1 MLQDAGDIWAVQRL
15 RWFAS
20 DFNKV
25 DVEDGRL
32 VITDLRMG
40 GEPNYVF
47 SHVVAAG
54 GNPHWRAIPTEQL
67 MGRFSRSDL
76 DTLRRK
82 LWSD

>member
-1 MLQDAGDIWAVQRL
+1 
-15 RWFAS
+15 
-20 DFNKV
+20 
-25 DVEDGRL
+25 
-32 VITDLRMG
+32 MG

-47 SHVVAAG
+47 SHVVAEG
-54 GNPHWRAIPTEQL
+54 GNPHWHAVPTEQL